1 MKLTDVSAISAMVA
15 PVVLLTVGGLM
26 TNGLLMVYGAIND
39 RMRDMTRERLEIRR
53 GPAGQVLDADSV
65 PPIDKERLYQIDV
78 QLPMLLRRHKL
89 TRASVLVIYSAVVV
103 LGFSIIVIAIAVGQD
118 SEVTAGV
125 ALGLVLAGTVILLGG
140 MGVAARSLAK
150 SADAISYAVERTDAL
165 R

>member
-1 MKLTDVSAISAMVA
+1 VKLTAVSAISAMVA

-26 TNGLLMVYGAIND
+26 TNGLLMVYSAIND

-53 GPAGQVLDADSV
+53 GPVGQVLDADSV
-65 PPIDKERLYQIDV
+65 TPIDRERLYQIDV

-89 TRASVLVIYSAVVV
+89 TRASVLVIYTAIVV

-118 SEVTAGV
+118 SAVTADV

-140 MGVAARSLAK
+140 MGVAAMSLAK
-150 SADAISYAVERTDAL
+150 SADAISYAVDRTDAL